1 MKKVFGLL
9 MVAAL
14 IVSCSDDDKKPSV
27 DMSKLTAGK
36 WYQSSSKTT
45 VAGNSESEN
54 YEHACASSKDYIQF
68 ANGIVTRVE
77 YGSDCVAY
85 SGTDAYTLS
94 GTSITSD
101 GETVVVKELSSS
113 KLVIESSET
122 YEGVKFVYEDVF
134 TAN

>member
-14 IVSCSDDDKKPSV
+14 IVSCSDDDKKTSV

-36 WYQSSSKTT
+36 WYFSSSKET
-45 VAGNSESEN
+45 VAGQPKSEN

-68 ANGIVTRVE
+68 TNGTLTSVE
-77 YGSDCVAY
+77 YDSDCVADSDTNTY
-85 SGTDAYTLS
+85 TVSGS
-94 GTSITSD
+94 SITID
-101 GETVVVKELSSS
+101 GETVTVKELSSS